1 VPPDEPERSELD
13 EALFSSTE
21 LDHTPTRGARPHEP
35 HEDLSKLDAE
45 LFGEFG
51 QGAGGDAAEIPPDGP
66 RRRGRARRFGLG
78 ALIVLVVIGLGGLAY
93 AAFGSD
99 DTTTKTKVD
108 VRGSEVTRAT
118 RRSTTTSSSTTTST
132 TSTTTTTT
140 TTTAPPVTTRAQVV
154 VPETD
159 PPFEP
164 PPETDPPPPVTDP
177 PPPSTDPPTTTTTT
191 TATT

>member
-1 VPPDEPERSELD
+1 MPPDEPERSELD

-51 QGAGGDAAEIPPDGP
+51 QGAAGDAAEIPPDGP
-66 RRRGRARRFGLG
+66 RRRGRGRRFGLG
-78 ALIVLVVIGLGGLAY
+78 ALIVLLVVGLGGLAY

-99 DTTTKTKVD
+99 DTPPKAKVD

-118 RRSTTTSSSTTTST
+118 RRTTTTSSTTTTST

-140 TTTAPPVTTRAQVV
+140 TTAPPATTRAPVV

-164 PPETDPPPPVTDP
+164 PPETDPPPPPTEP
-177 PPPSTDPPTTTTTT
+177 PTTTPPTTTTM
-191 TATT
+191 